1 VKLLATPRPG
11 RTGFT
16 IVEVVAA
23 MGILLMGMTVI
34 IGLMT
39 FGAALSRTAAL
50 RSAAAAAAE
59 AVVLDLEESFFPLE
73 KDGSAGEPTDIIERP
88 LMALDGLIYSAR
100 ASVNPDNPLEYRV
113 DIELSWE
120 SAGVRRTSEF
130 STLLLRQIP
139 FGERLRR
146 EFTEREP
153 NRSP

>member
-1 VKLLATPRPG
+1 
-11 RTGFT
+11 
-16 IVEVVAA
+16 

-34 IGLMT
+34 IALMT

-50 RSAAAAAAE
+50 RAAASAASE

-73 KDGSAGEPTDIIERP
+73 EDGSAGEPVDIVERP
-88 LMALDGLIYSAR
+88 LAVLDSLIYSAR
-100 ASVNPDNPLEYRV
+100 ARVNPDNPIEYRV
-113 DIELSWE
+113 DIEMSWE
-120 SAGVRRTSEF
+120 SAGVRRTSGY
-130 STLLLRQIP
+130 STLLLREIP